1 MKRKSILFVI
11 IVLLASTIVL
21 YAALSDRAK
30 NLTSMPERK
39 TISEVFQQVS
49 NEEAKAGN
57 YSIKV
62 ITKPA
67 NTYGFEIRKFDK
79 VIYLQMDNPFSH
91 TPEGF
96 VYSADAFNVGWWVA
110 NYIEK
115 EGRFPPH
122 SAFNEILEKEL
133 NVKRFLNQE

>member
-1 MKRKSILFVI
+1 MKKKSILSLI
-11 IVLLASTIVL
+11 IVLLVSTIL
-21 YAALSDRAK
+21 MFGALSNPRK
-30 NLTSMPERK
+30 NSTSMPGRK
-39 TISEVFQQVS
+39 IISEVFKQVS
-49 NEEAKAGN
+49 KDEARTGD
-57 YSIKV
+57 YTIKV
-62 ITKPA
+62 VTKPT
-67 NTYGFEIRKFDK
+67 NTYGFEIRKNDK

-122 SAFNEILEKEL
+122 TAFNETLEKEL
-133 NVKRFLNQE
+133 NVKRFLNQK